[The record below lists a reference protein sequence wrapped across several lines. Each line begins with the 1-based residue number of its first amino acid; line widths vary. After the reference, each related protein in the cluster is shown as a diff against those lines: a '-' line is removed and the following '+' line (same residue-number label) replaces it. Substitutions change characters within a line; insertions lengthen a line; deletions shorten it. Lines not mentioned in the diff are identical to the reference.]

1 MYEFFKEFDD
11 SGEINKVQSFT
22 DSISYPESML
32 GDENLETTIG
42 ENENNDNQLNLS
54 DPFFSP
60 LSSPE
65 LVVQPVIRP
74 AIQPVS
80 SPSFPLTGL
89 IQQTAPEGTNEHHVN
104 ETKISAMLM
113 RILDEIK
120 EIKDDIL
127 SLKCEVN
134 CLGGI
139 ISNIERKVE
148 KVESVTADINEIF
161 RRKKHSKKRPKQRN
175 TSSVS
180 HENENSAT
188 TFVKLLTISI
198 TYDPSNF
205 SCSNE
210 TDFVSE
216 SIEQDVEPINDE
228 LDKCNNLQAEL
239 VPIHLSAKCKSF
251 CKIHFIIQNKKNFE

>member
-1 MYEFFKEFDD
+1 MYEFLKEFDD
-11 SGEINKVQSFT
+11 SGEVNKVPSLT

-42 ENENNDNQLNLS
+42 EHENENENNDNDNQLNLS
-54 DPFFSP
+54 DPLRCLDIVFSP

-80 SPSFPLTGL
+80 SPSFPLPGL
-89 IQQTAPEGTNEHHVN
+89 IQQTAPEGTNDHVN
-104 ETKISAMLM
+104 EPTISAMLI

-120 EIKDDIL
+120 EIKDDII

-134 CLGGI
+134 CLGGTVA
-139 ISNIERKVE
+139 NIERKVE
-148 KVESVTADINEIF
+148 KVDSITTDIKEIF
-161 RRKKHSKKRPKQRN
+161 RKKKHSKKRPKQRN

-188 TFVKLLTISI
+188 TFVKLLTNSI

-205 SCSNE
+205 SCSDE

-216 SIEQDVEPINDE
+216 SIR
-228 LDKCNNLQAEL
+228 
-239 VPIHLSAKCKSF
+239 
-251 CKIHFIIQNKKNFE
+251 